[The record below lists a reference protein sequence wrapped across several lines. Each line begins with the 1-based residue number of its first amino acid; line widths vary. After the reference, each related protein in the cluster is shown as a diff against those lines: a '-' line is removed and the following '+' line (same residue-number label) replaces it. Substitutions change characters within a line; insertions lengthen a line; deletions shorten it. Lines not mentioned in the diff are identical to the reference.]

1 MLRTFT
7 GARRRVFFP
16 RSWANSVTRWILGLT
31 SRSGTILV
39 TPPAQDGE
47 GASIDVNEAVLAD
60 RLARRFVSR
69 TDPGGIDGESMEL
82 DGAGRLRV
90 NTEWLDR
97 FIRQRVKAAS
107 IVDG

>member
-1 MLRTFT
+1 MLRMFNGTK
-7 GARRRVFFP
+7 RRIFFP
-16 RSWANSVTRWILGLT
+16 RAWANSVTSWIRSLG
-31 SRSGTILV
+31 SNEGTISV
-39 TPPAQDGE
+39 THAPEDVA
-47 GASIDVNEAVLAD
+47 ASIDVNEAVLAD

-69 TDPGGIDGESMEL
+69 TDQGGIDGESMEL